1 MKRPP
6 VISRRVLLVG
16 FWLAGTSLAGAQ
28 VKKRGNDQGIG
39 GTGIT
44 GSDQGIGG
52 TGIVGVIQRF
62 GSIYV
67 NGERVAYA
75 PDVPVRIDGEATSA
89 KALRIGQLARVVAQ
103 RDAGGTLSTK
113 RIDVT
118 SEVTGPVE
126 QMKPGGLTVLGQ
138 TVAWTGRESWLKVG
152 AHVAVF
158 GLRRTDGV
166 VVASLVQERHDAAA
180 RVAGPLERDRAGA
193 LRIGELKLAGVDAA
207 LVGQRVQ
214 AEGHLAQGV
223 MQVSRSRADDFS
235 DLAGANRLLIEAYV
249 RRVGNDQEVRLRLCR
264 ARPFAVLAGGRYARR
279 RQRAAVGPARATRRI
294 GAVGRQVPGLVGE
307 EPGHA
312 GPWPRR
318 RRIRAGST
326 IGTGGPGGRGAPGG
340 GGPGGGP
347 GGAPSG
353 MPGGSPPGG
362 APAPDPLSGGP
373 TGPGPGGFGPSGG
386 PFGPGGG
393 GGPFGPGGGFG
404 GGGPPGGMGGGGRR

>member
-6 VISRRVLLVG
+6 VISRRALLAA

-75 PDVPVRIDGEATSA
+75 PEVPVRIDGEAASA

-158 GLRRTDGV
+158 GLRRTDGI

-180 RVAGPLERDRAGA
+180 RVAGPLERDRAGV

-214 AEGHLAQGV
+214 AEGHVAQGV

-249 RRVGNDQEVRLRLCR
+249 RRVGNDLQLGSGFVARDHSRFSPAADTRVVVNAQLSGPRELRVESVQSVGKFPGSSVKSPGTPGR
-264 ARPFAVLAGGRYARR
+264 GPGGS
-279 RQRAAVGPARATRRI
+279 G
-294 GAVGRQVPGLVGE
+294 
-307 EPGHA
+307 PGHGS
-312 GPWPRR
+312 GP
-318 RRIRAGST
+318 
-326 IGTGGPGGRGAPGG
+326 GGPGGRGAPGG
-340 GGPGGGP
+340 G

-362 APAPDPLSGGP
+362 GPAPDPLSGGP
-373 TGPGPGGFGPSGG
+373 TGPGPGGFGPPGG

>member
-1 MKRPP
+1 MNGPP
-6 VISRRVLLVG
+6 VISRRALLVG

-75 PDVPVRIDGEATSA
+75 PEVPVRIDGEAASA
-89 KALRIGQLARVVAQ
+89 KALRIGQLARVMAQ

-126 QMKPGGLTVLGQ
+126 QVRPGGLTVLGQ

-193 LRIGELKLAGVDAA
+193 LRIGELKLAGVDTA

-249 RRVGNDQEVRLRLCR
+249 RRVGNDLQLGSGFVARDHSRFSPAADTRVVVNAQLSGPRELRVESVQSVGKFPGSSVKSPGTPGR
-264 ARPFAVLAGGRYARR
+264 GPGG
-279 RQRAAVGPARATRRI
+279 G
-294 GAVGRQVPGLVGE
+294 GSG
-307 EPGHA
+307 PGH
-312 GPWPRR
+312 GP
-318 RRIRAGST
+318 GS
-326 IGTGGPGGRGAPGG
+326 GGPGGRGAPGG

-347 GGAPSG
+347 SGAPSG

-362 APAPDPLSGGP
+362 GPAPDPLGGGP
-373 TGPGPGGFGPSGG
+373 TGPGPGGFGPPGG

>member
-6 VISRRVLLVG
+6 VISRRALLAA

-28 VKKRGNDQGIG
+28 VRKRGNDQGIG

-52 TGIVGVIQRF
+52 TGIVGVIQKF

-75 PDVPVRIDGEATSA
+75 ADVPVRIDGEAASA
-89 KALRIGQLARVVAQ
+89 KALRIGHLARVVAE
-103 RDAGGTLSTK
+103 RGAGGTLSTK

-126 QMKPGGLTVLGQ
+126 HVKSGELTVLGQ
-138 TVAWTGRESWLKVG
+138 KVAWNGQEGWLKPG
-152 AHVAVF
+152 AQVAVF
-158 GLRRTDGV
+158 GLRRNDGV
-166 VVASLVQERHDAAA
+166 VVASLVQERHDAAM
-180 RVAGPLERDRAGA
+180 RVAGPLERDRAGT

-214 AEGHLAQGV
+214 AEGHVAQGV

-235 DLAGANRLLIEAYV
+235 DLSGAKRLLIEAYV
-249 RRVGNDQEVRLRLCR
+249 RRVGNDLQLGSGFIARDHSRFSPAADTRVVVNAQLSGPRELRVESVQSVGKFPGSSVRSPGTPGRGS
-264 ARPFAVLAGGRYARR
+264 GGGSWPGGGH
-279 RQRAAVGPARATRRI
+279 GP
-294 GAVGRQVPGLVGE
+294 
-307 EPGHA
+307 
-312 GPWPRR
+312 
-318 RRIRAGST
+318 
-326 IGTGGPGGRGAPGG
+326 GGPGAPG

-347 GGAPSG
+347 GSGPSG
-353 MPGGSPPGG
+353 VPGQSGGLPPGG
-362 APAPDPLSGGP
+362 
-373 TGPGPGGFGPSGG
+373 GPGPNPASGGSTGPDLGGGGFGGAGGG
-386 PFGPGGG
+386 PLGGGG

-404 GGGPPGGMGGGGRR
+404 GGPPGGMGGGGRR

>member
-6 VISRRVLLVG
+6 VISRRALLAA

-75 PDVPVRIDGEATSA
+75 PEVPVRIDGEAASA

-158 GLRRTDGV
+158 GLRRTDGI

-180 RVAGPLERDRAGA
+180 RVAGPLERDRAGV

-214 AEGHLAQGV
+214 AEGHVAQGV

-249 RRVGNDQEVRLRLCR
+249 RRVGNDLQLGSGFVARDHSRFSPAADTRVVVNAQLSGPRELRVESVQSVGKFPGSSVKSPGTPGR
-264 ARPFAVLAGGRYARR
+264 GPGGS
-279 RQRAAVGPARATRRI
+279 G
-294 GAVGRQVPGLVGE
+294 
-307 EPGHA
+307 PGHGS
-312 GPWPRR
+312 GP
-318 RRIRAGST
+318 
-326 IGTGGPGGRGAPGG
+326 GGPGGRGAPGG
-340 GGPGGGP
+340 G

-362 APAPDPLSGGP
+362 GPAPDPLSGGP
-373 TGPGPGGFGPSGG
+373 TGPGPGGFGPPGG
-386 PFGPGGG
+386 SFGPGGG

>member
-67 NGERVAYA
+67 NSERVAYA

-235 DLAGANRLLIEAYV
+235 DLAGASRLLIEAYV
-249 RRVGNDQEVRLRLCR
+249 RRVGNDLQLGSGFVARDHSRFSPAADTRVVVNAQLSGPRELRVESVQSVGKFPGSSVKSPGTPGR
-264 ARPFAVLAGGRYARR
+264 GPGG
-279 RQRAAVGPARATRRI
+279 G
-294 GAVGRQVPGLVGE
+294 GSG
-307 EPGHA
+307 PGHGS
-312 GPWPRR
+312 GP
-318 RRIRAGST
+318 
-326 IGTGGPGGRGAPGG
+326 GGPGGRGAPGG

-347 GGAPSG
+347 GGTPSG
-353 MPGGSPPGG
+353 MPGGNPPGG

-373 TGPGPGGFGPSGG
+373 TGPGPGGFGP
-386 PFGPGGG
+386 P